1 MLVVAAF
8 ALLAGR
14 RTGEGRG
21 SDGRR
26 WHLLLGGLLLLVS
39 ASLRLV
45 AESWPSPSTALSTPT
60 DVLLLAGSILLVF
73 SALLARNGS
82 PANQESTGGGL
93 LDPLTQMTD
102 HRGFQDR
109 LSHECERA
117 YRFGD
122 TFALLLVDLDDFQLV
137 NNRYGHR
144 TGDRLLMELAS
155 RLRPMVREIDLCAR
169 FGGDQFALVL
179 PHTLERGAAQTA
191 ERLRKSIAAW
201 SFLNPQGAEIR
212 LTASVGL
219 ALYPLDAGTPPE
231 LVEAAKRCVTFA
243 KSLGG
248 NQLQVYRQLPTE
260 DRPEST
266 EPDQGRSTIV
276 RSLAAAVDVRD
287 RYTHSHS
294 HLVSELSAATARALG
309 LQGSEVS
316 RVRIGGLLH
325 DVGKIGIPDAIL
337 TKQGPLTVE
346 EWTIIRE
353 HPVLGK
359 RIVEQSPELADV
371 VPMVLHHQERWDGSG
386 YPDGL
391 DREAI
396 PLAARIIAAADAY
409 HAIRSDRPYRSGRT
423 HGEAVKELRRCAA
436 SQFDPRV
443 IGALIECLDV
453 DRALQSMP
461 SSSGDSSSVD
471 DRQLAISRPLKVVAS
486 KS

>member
-1 MLVVAAF
+1 
-8 ALLAGR
+8 
-14 RTGEGRG
+14 
-21 SDGRR
+21 
-26 WHLLLGGLLLLVS
+26 
-39 ASLRLV
+39 
-45 AESWPSPSTALSTPT
+45 
-60 DVLLLAGSILLVF
+60 
-73 SALLARNGS
+73 
-82 PANQESTGGGL
+82 
-93 LDPLTQMTD
+93 MTD

-122 TFALLLVDLDDFQLV
+122 TFALLLVDLDDFQMV
-137 NNRYGHR
+137 NNRYGHK

-155 RLRPMVREIDLCAR
+155 RLRSMVREIDLCAR
-169 FGGDQFALVL
+169 FGGDQFALIL
-179 PHTLERGAAQTA
+179 PHTLERGAAQTG
-191 ERLRKSIAAW
+191 ERLRQSIAAW
-201 SFLNPQGAEIR
+201 SFLNPQGAEVR

-231 LVEAAKRCVTFA
+231 LVEAAKRCVVFA

-248 NQLQVYRQLPTE
+248 NQLQVFSELPLE
-260 DRPEST
+260 GRPESALS
-266 EPDQGRSTIV
+266 DQDRSTIV
-276 RSLAAAVDVRD
+276 RSLAAAVDIRD

-309 LQGSEVS
+309 LEGPEVG

-337 TKQGPLTVE
+337 TKQGPLTAE
-346 EWTIIRE
+346 EWSIIRE

-386 YPDGL
+386 YPSGL
-391 DREAI
+391 GGEAI
-396 PLAARIIAAADAY
+396 PLEARIIAAADAY
-409 HAIRSDRPYRSGRT
+409 HAIRSDRPYRLGRT
-423 HGEAVKELRRCAA
+423 HREAVGELLRCAA

-443 IGALIECLDV
+443 LSALLECLERDPG
-453 DRALQSMP
+453 LQSMP
-461 SSSGDSSSVD
+461 VPEAGAEVAGA
-471 DRQLAISRPLKVVAS
+471 RNATRRPFKVVTS